1 MQALITEVAVQLLSK
16 LPSND
21 MYANDTQWY
30 FMMFFMN
37 MNPVFL

>member
-1 MQALITEVAVQLLSK
+1 MQALITEVAVKLLSK

-21 MYANDTQWY
+21 MYANVAQWC
-30 FMMFFMN
+30 FMTFFMN